1 MGAAVVEGSKMS
13 FKSFFNESEAIDEAT
28 AFNAGDAMEGIF
40 AIGVALYIADGKIDI
55 QKLNNIRKQ
64 VVIKSN
70 QAFQQMVDSNI
81 AADGWIANKLPHI
94 QPGNKLGVMVVV
106 NLKNT
111 AKQAFGPKSKPI
123 PNIEETIAQMTN
135 QIAHTNAVRRI
146 EQFIVKVLTD
156 RKPDDIIFYVVAD
169 GSQTSAS
176 KNQIKGDVM
185 LRVEAKTKTLVPQ
198 DIEKP
203 ISFSIKT
210 DNSKAAGLS
219 VFTAVLRL
227 GNFFGL
233 PLTKGLESLSSFPD
247 VGGSRSAAIRELL
260 DTKFKS
266 QSSDPTHLMYY
277 VKTYLRMTD
286 EAASRPDDDEEAT
299 IRRNQASEK
308 SMQYLR
314 TVVHKAMDAVEK
326 QIQNKDET
334 QNFTNRTFNFIEKEI
349 FGSDDAEVIKLLPGS
364 ISEISKNDIERLRKQ
379 VIVEVAIVGSDML
392 FIGVDK
398 QTGKRIEL
406 FKLHPDIRIAPSQ
419 KVMRVD
425 IVLGDA
431 FHNPVQI
438 PAKNTG
444 F

>member
-1 MGAAVVEGSKMS
+1 MS
-13 FKSFFNESEAIDEAT
+13 FKSFFNEAENIAEAT
-28 AFNAGDAMEGIF
+28 SFNAGDAMEGIF
-40 AIGVALYIADGKIDI
+40 AIGVAIYIADGKIDV
-55 QKLNNIRKQ
+55 QKLNSIRKN
-64 VVIKSN
+64 VVIKSD
-70 QAFQQMVDSNI
+70 QAFQQMIDSNI
-81 AADGWIANKLPHI
+81 AADGWIANRLQHI

-123 PNIEETIAQMTN
+123 LNIEETIAQMTS
-135 QIAHTNAVRRI
+135 QIAHTKAIKRI
-146 EQFIVKVLTD
+146 EQFIVNVLTD
-156 RKPDDIIFYVVAD
+156 RKPDDIIFYVIAD

-210 DNSKAAGLS
+210 DTSKVAGLS
-219 VFTAVLRL
+219 VFTAILRL

-247 VGGSRSAAIRELL
+247 VGGSRSSAIRELL

-266 QSSDPTHLMYY
+266 QSSDPSHLMYY
-277 VKTYLRMTD
+277 VKTHMRMTD
-286 EAASRPDDDEEAT
+286 EATPRPDDDEEAT
-299 IRRNQASEK
+299 IRRNQVSEK

-314 TVVHKAMDAVEK
+314 TIVHKAMDAVEQ
-326 QIQNKDET
+326 QIQRKDET
-334 QNFTNRTFNFIEKEI
+334 LDFTNKTFNFIEKEI

-364 ISEISKNDIERLRKQ
+364 ISEISKDDIERLRKQ
-379 VIVEVAIVGSDML
+379 VTVEVAVVGDDML

-398 QTGKRIEL
+398 QTEKRIEL

-419 KVMRVD
+419 KVMRID
-425 IVLGDA
+425 IILGNA
-431 FHNPVQI
+431 FHNPIQI
-438 PAKNTG
+438 PTKNNS